1 MRRLCRTAAHLHAH
15 RLTCSGGW
23 GASQEESKHVP
34 APSLELQGKLESLE
48 AELAQAQAAQ
58 KEAAA
63 ALEAVERE
71 RDELAAR
78 LDATQSSAPGVAP
91 STRLDSA
98 GADVRGG
105 EGHWQL
111 PQATAGLQV
120 APLSPSPSLCATG

>member
-63 ALEAVERE
+63 ALEAVER
-71 RDELAAR
+71 DEMAAR

-120 APLSPSPSLCATG
+120 APLSPYPSLCATG